1 MKKVYM
7 DNGATTRVTE
17 PVFEAMRPYFC
28 EVFGNPSSMHDY
40 GYEAKHAVSAAR
52 EKVAAAIG
60 ANPDEIY
67 FTGCGTESDNW
78 AVRGAAY
85 KNIKKGRHIITTTIE
100 HHAILHTCK
109 QLEKEGFEVTYLP
122 VDEYGRVTPEEL
134 EKAIRPDTT
143 IVSIMTANNE
153 IGTIEPVAELGAVCR
168 KHGVLFHTDAV
179 QAIGSVKFNMKEMPI
194 DMLSMSGHKFH
205 APKGVGV
212 LFIRKGVHIQQFM
225 QGGAQERNQRA
236 GTENLASIVG
246 LGKAIELATANI
258 DAHNAQLSAIR
269 DHMIER
275 ILKEIPYSRLN
286 GDPVNR
292 LPGNVNVCFRFIEG
306 EGMLMHLNLK
316 GIAASSGSA
325 CTSGSL
331 DPSHVLLAIGLP
343 HEIAHGSLRLSL
355 SEENTMEEADYV
367 VDNLVKIVAK
377 LRDMSPL
384 YDDFI
389 HENQDCGKRVSCPA
403 CRAD

>member
-1 MKKVYM
+1 MKRIYM

-17 PVFEAMRPYFC
+17 PVFEAMKPYFC
-28 EVFGNPSSMHDY
+28 EIYGNPSSAHNF
-40 GYEAKHAVSAAR
+40 GYVSRHAIDAAR
-52 EKVAAAIG
+52 EQVAKAIN
-60 ANPDEIY
+60 ADVNEIY

-85 KNIKKGRHIITTTIE
+85 ENVKKGRHIITTAIE
-100 HHAILHTCK
+100 HHAILHTCA

-122 VDEYGRVTPEEL
+122 VDEYGFVTPEQL
-134 EKAIRPDTT
+134 DAAIRPDTT
-143 IVSIMTANNE
+143 LVSIMTANNE
-153 IGTIEPVAELGAVCR
+153 IGTIEPIAELAAICK

-179 QAIGSVKFNMKEMPI
+179 QAIGSVKIDVKAMGI

-205 APKGVGV
+205 APKGIGV
-212 LFIRKGVHIQQFM
+212 LYIRKGVRLQQFM
-225 QGGAQERNQRA
+225 NGGAQERNRRA

-246 LGKAIELATANI
+246 IGKAIEIATADI
-258 DAHNAQLSAIR
+258 DAHNAKLSAIR

-275 ILKEIPYSRLN
+275 ILKEIPFTRLN
-286 GDPVNR
+286 GHPTTR

-306 EGMLMHLNLK
+306 ESLLMLLDAK
-316 GIAASSGSA
+316 GIAGSSGSA

-367 VDNLVKIVAK
+367 VDALVEIVSR
-377 LRDMSPL
+377 LRSMSPL

-389 HENQDCGKRVSCPA
+389 KENK
-403 CRAD
+403 